1 MPESEEQLLERW
13 RGGDHQALGE
23 LFALHHARLERH
35 VRFRMDRRLAGRLDP
50 DDVLQEAYLA
60 AAQRAGHY
68 LGNPKHSVFVWL
80 RMVVGQT
87 LIDLHREHLGA
98 RMRDA
103 GREVPLQRPRP
114 LLATSASMVMQLVGS
129 LTSPSQ
135 VVMRAELASQ
145 LERALAN
152 MNPTDQE
159 ILALRHFEELS
170 NSEVAEVLELD
181 PKAASIRYVRALR
194 RLKEILAEVPDL
206 RDPFHHDGEGPDDLP
221 PRK

>member
-1 MPESEEQLLERW
+1 MPETEERLVERW
-13 RGGDHQALGE
+13 RGGDKQALGE
-23 LFALHHARLERH
+23 LFALHRTRLERH

-50 DDVLQEAYLA
+50 DDILQEAYLA

-68 LGNPKHSVFVWL
+68 LANPRHSVFVWL

-103 GREVPLQRPRP
+103 GREVPLQGPRGLP
-114 LLATSASMVMQLVGS
+114 ATSAMVMQLVGS

-135 VVMRAELASQ
+135 AVMRAEMASQ

-194 RLKEILAEVPDL
+194 RLKEILAEIPDL
-206 RDPFHHDGEGPDDLP
+206 GEPSHRDGQNPPGPA